1 MTAVIIT
8 DIAQIDNALHRA
20 QSAAK
25 ALRTIPDAT
34 RARYLDAVA
43 DALDAARDELVPL
56 AHSETHLPE
65 ARLSGEVAR
74 TTGQLRMLASAVREG
89 SYREVIIDHAA
100 PTAAV
105 PRPDLRRMLIP
116 LGPVVNFAAS
126 NFPFAFSVAGGDTAA
141 ALAAGCP
148 VIVKAHSGHRD
159 LSRRTA
165 DIVAHALTAAGA
177 PEGSFA
183 LAEGREAAT
192 ALVVHPA
199 VKAGSFTGSVAGGRA
214 LFDLAVRRPDPIP
227 FYGELGSANPV
238 VITAAAVEARAQ
250 ELAAGLAGSFTLGAG
265 QFCTKPGLVFTPAS
279 SEFEQ
284 HVVDAI
290 DGASPARL
298 LTESIGHAFA
308 EGWDALTAVAGVEV
322 LTQATADDDG
332 VTPGLVRVPLS
343 AFRATPALHEELFG
357 PVTLLITYA
366 DGEELVAAL
375 GELEGSLTATLHA
388 EDGEDITALVEV
400 LSERAGRVLFG
411 GWPTGVAV
419 TWSQHHGGPWPAT
432 TSLFTSVG
440 ATSIR
445 RFQRP
450 LVYQDAPAEML
461 PDALKEENPLQ
472 IPRRVN
478 GVLEIGAQR

>member
-1 MTAVIIT
+1 MTAVVIT
-8 DIAQIDNALHRA
+8 DIAQLNAALERA
-20 QSAAK
+20 QSAAQT
-25 ALRTIPDAT
+25 LRTIADAE
-34 RARYLDAVA
+34 RASYLDAIA
-43 DALDAARDELVPL
+43 DALDAARDELVPI
-56 AHSETHLPE
+56 AQRETHLPE
-65 ARLSGEVAR
+65 ARLNGEVAR

-89 SYREVIIDHAA
+89 SYLEAIIDHAA
-100 PTAAV
+100 PTAPV

-148 VIVKAHSGHRD
+148 VIVKAHSGHRE

-165 DIVAHALTAAGA
+165 DIVTQALTAAGA
-177 PEGSFA
+177 PEGTFA
-183 LAEGREAAT
+183 LAEGREVAT
-192 ALVVHPA
+192 SLVAHPA

-214 LFDLAVRRPDPIP
+214 LFDIAVRRPDPIP

-238 VITAAAVEARAQ
+238 VITQAAVAARAT
-250 ELAAGLAGSFTLGAG
+250 ELATGLAGSFTLGAG
-265 QFCTKPGLVFTPAS
+265 QFCTKPGLVFVPENG
-279 SEFEQ
+279 EFEQ
-284 HVVDAI
+284 HLIDAVA
-290 DGASPARL
+290 GASPARL
-298 LTESIGHAFA
+298 LTDSIGQAFA
-308 EGWDALTAVAGVEV
+308 EGWSELAAATGVDV
-322 LTQATADDDG
+322 LTQATVSDDG

-343 AFRATPALHEELFG
+343 VFRATPALHEELFG
-357 PVTLLITYA
+357 PVTLLISYT
-366 DGEELVAAL
+366 DGAELVNAL
-375 GELEGSLTATLHA
+375 RELEGSLTATLHA
-388 EDGEDITALVEV
+388 EKGEELTALVEI

-450 LVYQDAPAEML
+450 IAYQDAPEAIL
-461 PDALKEENPLQ
+461 PPALQEANPLGV
-472 IPRRVN
+472 PRRVD
-478 GVLEIGAQR
+478 GVLERGADR

>member
-1 MTAVIIT
+1 MSAVVIT
-8 DIAQIDNALHRA
+8 DIAQMNTALVRA
-20 QSAAK
+20 QSAAR
-25 ALRTIPDAT
+25 ALRTIPDAD
-34 RARYLDAVA
+34 RAGYLDAIA
-43 DALDAARDELVPL
+43 DALDAARDELVPI
-56 AHSETHLPE
+56 AQRETHLPE
-65 ARLSGEVAR
+65 ARLNGEVAR

-89 SYREVIIDHAA
+89 SYLEAIIDHAA

-105 PRPDLRRMLIP
+105 PRPDLRRVLIP

-148 VIVKAHSGHRD
+148 VVVKAHSGHRE

-165 DIVAHALTAAGA
+165 DIVAEALTAAGA
-177 PEGSFA
+177 PEGTFA
-183 LAEGREAAT
+183 LAEGREVAT
-192 ALVVHPA
+192 ALVAHPA

-214 LFDLAVRRPDPIP
+214 LFDIAVRRPDPIP

-250 ELAAGLAGSFTLGAG
+250 ALATGLAGSFTLGAG
-265 QFCTKPGLVFTPAS
+265 QFCTKPGLVFVPENG
-279 SEFEQ
+279 EFEQ
-284 HVVDAI
+284 HIVDAI

-298 LTESIGHAFA
+298 LTDSIGQAFA
-308 EGWDALTAVAGVEV
+308 EGWDELTSSAGVEV
-322 LTQATADDDG
+322 LTQATVGDDG

-343 AFRATPALHEELFG
+343 VFRATPALHEELFG
-357 PVTLLITYA
+357 PVTLLITYTDRA
-366 DGEELVAAL
+366 ELVDAL

-388 EDGEDITALVEV
+388 EEGEDVTALVEV
-400 LSERAGRVLFG
+400 LSERAGRVLLG

-419 TWSQHHGGPWPAT
+419 TWSQQHGGPWPAT

-450 LVYQDAPAEML
+450 LAYQDAPEALL
-461 PDALKEENPLQ
+461 PAALQDDNPLQ

-478 GVLEIGAQR
+478 GVLALGATR